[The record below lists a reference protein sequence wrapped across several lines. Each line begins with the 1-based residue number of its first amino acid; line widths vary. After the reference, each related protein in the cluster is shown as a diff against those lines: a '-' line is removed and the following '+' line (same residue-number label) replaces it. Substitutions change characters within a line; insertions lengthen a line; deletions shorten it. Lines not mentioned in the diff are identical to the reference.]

1 MRIAD
6 LEGKSALVTGSSTGI
21 GAAVAVAFA
30 KAGMKVAVH
39 YNSSKAPAEK
49 VAAEVEAAGGKAIL
63 LSGDVRKTDACTDL
77 VEKTVKAFGGLDV
90 LVNNAGSVVN
100 RVNFQDATDAFY
112 DEVMDLNAR
121 SVFACS
127 RAAVRAFLAKGSGCK
142 ASGNI
147 ISTTS
152 VAARNGGGVGSI
164 LYAGSKGFVSS
175 FTRGLAKELAP
186 TGIRVNAVAPGIIR
200 TPLHDRLTKPEA
212 YKAMVEA
219 TPMRRDG
226 TSEECAGTYVYLASD
241 ALSSF
246 VTGQVIEVNGGLL
259 MP

>member
-1 MRIAD
+1 MRIVD

-21 GAAVAVAFA
+21 GAAVAVAFG

-63 LSGDVRKTDACTDL
+63 LAGDVRKAEVCGGL
-77 VEKTVKAFGGLDV
+77 VEKTIKAFGGLDV

-100 RVNFQDATDAFY
+100 RVPAQDLSDEFY

-121 SVFACS
+121 SVFACC
-127 RAAVRAFLAKGSGCK
+127 RAAVRAFLAAGSGGK
-142 ASGNI
+142 AKGNI
-147 ISTTS
+147 INTTS
-152 VAARNGGGVGSI
+152 VAARNGGGAGSI
-164 LYAGSKGFVSS
+164 LYAGAKGFVSS

-186 TGIRVNAVAPGIIR
+186 TGIRVNAIAPGIIR

-212 YKAMVEA
+212 YQVMVDL
-219 TPMRRDG
+219 TPMKRDG
-226 TSEECAGTYVYLASD
+226 TAEECTGAYLYLASD
-241 ALSSF
+241 ELSSF

>member
-30 KAGMKVAVH
+30 QAGMKVAVH
-39 YNSSKAPAEK
+39 YNASKAAAET
-49 VAAEVEAAGGKAIL
+49 VAAAVEAAGGKAIL
-63 LSGDVRKTDACTDL
+63 LAGDVRKADAAAGL
-77 VEKTVKAFGGLDV
+77 VEATIKAFGRLDV
-90 LVNNAGSVVN
+90 LVNNAGSVVA
-100 RVNFQDATDAFY
+100 RVPIQDATDELY
-112 DEVMDLNAR
+112 DEIMDLNAR

-127 RAAVRAFLAKGSGCK
+127 RAAVRAFLAAGSGGK
-142 ASGNI
+142 ATGNI

-164 LYAGSKGFVSS
+164 LYAGAKGFVSS
-175 FTRGLAKELAP
+175 YTRGLAKEMAP

-212 YKAMVEA
+212 YKAMVDV
-219 TPMRRDG
+219 TPMKRDG
-226 TSEECAGTYVYLASD
+226 TAEECAGTYIYLASD
-241 ALSSF
+241 TLSSF
-246 VTGQVIEVNGGLL
+246 VTGQVIEVNGGIL

>member
-1 MRIAD
+1 MRIDD
-6 LEGKSALVTGSSTGI
+6 LEGKTVLVTGSSTGI
-21 GAAVAVAFA
+21 GAAVAVAFGG
-30 KAGMKVAVH
+30 AGMKVAVH
-39 YNSSKAPAEK
+39 YNASKAEAET
-49 VAAEVEAAGGKAIL
+49 VAAEVEAAGGKAVL
-63 LSGDVRKTDACTDL
+63 LAGDVRRPDVCAHL
-77 VEKTVKAFGGLDV
+77 VDGTIRAFGAIDV
-90 LVNNAGSVVN
+90 LVNNAGSVVT
-100 RVNFQDATDAFY
+100 RRPLAEADDALY
-112 DEVMDLNAR
+112 DEIMDLNAR

-127 RAAVRAFLAKGSGCK
+127 RAAVRAFLARGSGGRH
-142 ASGNI
+142 AGNI

-164 LYAGSKGFVSS
+164 LYAGAKGFVSS

-200 TPLHDRLTKPEA
+200 TPLHDRLTRPEA

-226 TSEECAGTYVYLASD
+226 TAEECAGAYLYLASD
-241 ALSSF
+241 RLSAF

>member
-21 GAAVAVAFA
+21 GAAVALAFA
-30 KAGMKVAVH
+30 EAGMKVAVH
-39 YNSSKAPAEK
+39 YNSSKAEAEK
-49 VAAEVEAAGGKAIL
+49 VAASVEKAGGKLAL
-63 LSGDVRKTDACTDL
+63 LTGDVRRADICAGL
-77 VEKTVKAFGGLDV
+77 VADTIKAFGRIDV
-90 LVNNAGSVVN
+90 LVNNAGSVVT
-100 RVNFQDATDAFY
+100 RVPLAEATDDLY
-112 DEVMDLNAR
+112 DDIMDLNAR

-127 RAAVRAFLAKGSGCK
+127 RAAVRAFLARGSDGK

-164 LYAGSKGFVSS
+164 LYAGAKGFVSS

-200 TPLHDRLTKPEA
+200 TPLHDRLTKPDA
-212 YKAMVEA
+212 YKAMVQA

>member
-30 KAGMKVAVH
+30 RAGMKVAVH
-39 YNSSKAPAEK
+39 YNASREPAEK
-49 VAAEVEAAGGKAIL
+49 VLAEVEAAGAKAIL
-63 LSGDVRKTDACTDL
+63 LSGDVRTSAACTGL
-77 VEKTVKAFGGLDV
+77 VEATVKAFGRLDV
-90 LVNNAGSVVN
+90 LVNNAGSVVA
-100 RVNFQDATDAFY
+100 RVPAEDATDDLY
-112 DEVMDLNAR
+112 DEIMDLNAR

-127 RAAVRAFLAKGSGCK
+127 RAAVRAFLAAGSGGR
-142 ASGNI
+142 ATGNI

-164 LYAGSKGFVSS
+164 LYAGAKGFVSS
-175 FTRGLAKELAP
+175 YTRGLAKEMAP

-200 TPLHDRLTKPEA
+200 TPLHDRLTKPDA
-212 YKAMVEA
+212 YKAMVDV
-219 TPMRRDG
+219 TPMKRDG
-226 TSEECAGTYVYLASD
+226 TAEECAGTYIYLASD
-241 ALSSF
+241 TLSSF

>member
-1 MRIAD
+1 MRVAD

-30 KAGMKVAVH
+30 NAGMKVAVH
-39 YNSSKAPAEK
+39 YNASKAAAEK
-49 VAAEVEAAGGKAIL
+49 VAAAVEGAGGKAIL
-63 LSGDVRKTDACTDL
+63 LAGDVRKSDVCSGL
-77 VEKTVKAFGGLDV
+77 VEATIRAFGRLDV
-90 LVNNAGSVVN
+90 LVNNAGSVVT
-100 RVNFQDATDAFY
+100 RAPLAEASDALY
-112 DEVMDLNAR
+112 DEIMDLNAR

-127 RAAVRAFLAKGSGCK
+127 RAAVRAFLARGSAGK
-142 ASGNI
+142 HSGNI

-200 TPLHDRLTKPEA
+200 TPLHGRLTKPEA

-226 TSEECAGTYVYLASD
+226 TAEECAGTYVYLASD

>member
-21 GAAVAVAFA
+21 GAAVAIAFA
-30 KAGMKVAVH
+30 RAGMKVAVH
-39 YNSSKAPAEK
+39 YNASREPAEK
-49 VAAEVEAAGGKAIL
+49 VLAEVEAAGAKAIL
-63 LSGDVRKTDACTDL
+63 LSDDVRKSAACTGL
-77 VEKTVKAFGGLDV
+77 VEATVKAFGRLDV
-90 LVNNAGSVVN
+90 LVNNAGSVVA
-100 RVNFQDATDAFY
+100 RVPAEDATDDLY
-112 DEVMDLNAR
+112 DEIMDLNAR

-127 RAAVRAFLAKGSGCK
+127 RAAVRAFLAAGSGGK
-142 ASGNI
+142 ATGNI

-164 LYAGSKGFVSS
+164 LYAGAKGFVSS
-175 FTRGLAKELAP
+175 YTRGLAKEMAP

-226 TSEECAGTYVYLASD
+226 TSEECAGTYIYLASD
-241 ALSSF
+241 TLSSF
-246 VTGQVIEVNGGLL
+246 VTGQVIEVNGGIL

>member
-1 MRIAD
+1 MRIVD

-21 GAAVAVAFA
+21 GAAVAIAFA
-30 KAGMKVAVH
+30 EAGMKVAVH
-39 YNSSKAPAEK
+39 YNASKAEAEK
-49 VAAEVEAAGGKAIL
+49 VATSVEKASGKAAIFA
-63 LSGDVRKTDACTDL
+63 GDLRKTDVCAGL
-77 VEKTVKAFGGLDV
+77 VEKTIKAFGSLDV
-90 LVNNAGSVVN
+90 LVNNAGSVVT
-100 RVNFQDATDAFY
+100 RKPIAEAGDDLY
-112 DEVMDLNAR
+112 DEIMDLNAR

-127 RAAVRAFLAKGSGCK
+127 RAAVRAFLARGSGGK
-142 ASGNI
+142 VAGNI

-164 LYAGSKGFVSS
+164 LYAGAKGFVSS

-212 YKAMVEA
+212 YLAMVQA

-226 TSEECAGTYVYLASD
+226 TAGECAGTYVYLASD
-241 ALSSF
+241 VLSSF

>member
-1 MRIAD
+1 MSG
-6 LEGKSALVTGSSTGI
+6 EV
-21 GAAVAVAFA
+21 
-30 KAGMKVAVH
+30 
-39 YNSSKAPAEK
+39 SKADVCAGL
-49 VAAEVEAAGGKAIL
+49 VASTI
-63 LSGDVRKTDACTDL
+63 
-77 VEKTVKAFGGLDV
+77 KAFGRLDV
-90 LVNNAGSVVN
+90 LVNNAGSVVR
-100 RVNFQDATDAFY
+100 RVPFVDATEADY
-112 DEVMDLNAR
+112 DEIMDLNAR

-127 RAAVRAFLAKGSGCK
+127 LAAVKPFLAQR
-142 ASGNI
+142 SGNI

-219 TPMRRDG
+219 TPMKRDG
-226 TSEECAGTYVYLASD
+226 TAEECAGTYAYLASD
-241 ALSSF
+241 ALSGF

>member
-1 MRIAD
+1 MRVAD
-6 LEGKSALVTGSSTGI
+6 LEGKSALITGSSTGI

-30 KAGMKVAVH
+30 RAGMKVAVH
-39 YNSSKAPAEK
+39 YNTGKASAEK
-49 VAAEVEAAGGKAIL
+49 VAAEVEAAGGEAIL
-63 LSGDVRKTDACTDL
+63 LAGDVRRSAACADL
-77 VEKTVKAFGGLDV
+77 IRSAVKAFGRLDV
-90 LVNNAGSVVN
+90 LVNNAGSVVR
-100 RVNFQDATDAFY
+100 RVPFAEATEADY
-112 DEVMDLNAR
+112 DEIMDLNAR

-127 RAAVRAFLAKGSGCK
+127 QAAVKVFLAQK
-142 ASGNI
+142 SGNI

-164 LYAGSKGFVSS
+164 LYAGAKGFVSS

-200 TPLHDRLTKPEA
+200 TPLHDRLTKPDA
-212 YKAMVEA
+212 YKAMVAA

-226 TSEECAGTYVYLASD
+226 SAEECAGAYLYLASD
-241 ALSSF
+241 TLSSF

>member
-21 GAAVAVAFA
+21 GAAVAIAFA
-30 KAGMKVAVH
+30 QAGMKVAVH
-39 YNSSKAPAEK
+39 YNASKAVAEK
-49 VAAEVEAAGGKAIL
+49 VAAAVEKAGGKVAL
-63 LSGDVRKTDACTDL
+63 LSGDVRKADVCDGL
-77 VEKTVKAFGGLDV
+77 VEKTIKAFGAIDV
-90 LVNNAGSVVN
+90 LVNNAGSVVT
-100 RVNFQDATDAFY
+100 RRPISEAGDDLY
-112 DEVMDLNAR
+112 DEIMDLNAR

-127 RAAVRAFLAKGSGCK
+127 RAAVRAFLARGSNGK
-142 ASGNI
+142 ATGNI

-164 LYAGSKGFVSS
+164 LYAGAKGFVSS

-241 ALSSF
+241 TLSSF

>member
-30 KAGMKVAVH
+30 QAGMKVAVH
-39 YNSSKAPAEK
+39 YNASKAAAET
-49 VAAEVEAAGGKAIL
+49 VAAAVEAAGGKAIL
-63 LSGDVRKTDACTDL
+63 LAGDVRKADAAAGL
-77 VEKTVKAFGGLDV
+77 VEATIKAFGRLDV
-90 LVNNAGSVVN
+90 LVNNAGSVVA
-100 RVNFQDATDAFY
+100 RVPIQDATDELY

-127 RAAVRAFLAKGSGCK
+127 RAAVRAFLAAGSGGK
-142 ASGNI
+142 AAGNI

-226 TSEECAGTYVYLASD
+226 TAEECAGTYVYLASD
-241 ALSSF
+241 TLSSF
-246 VTGQVIEVNGGLL
+246 VTGQVIEVNGGIL

>member
-1 MRIAD
+1 MRITD

-30 KAGMKVAVH
+30 RAGMKVAVH
-39 YNSSKAPAEK
+39 YNASREPAEK
-49 VAAEVEAAGGKAIL
+49 VLAEVEAAGAKAIL
-63 LSGDVRKTDACTDL
+63 LSGDVRKSDACAGL
-77 VEKTVKAFGGLDV
+77 VEATVQAFGRLDV
-90 LVNNAGSVVN
+90 LVNNAGSVVA
-100 RVNFQDATDAFY
+100 RVPAQDATDELY
-112 DEVMDLNAR
+112 DEIMDLNAR

-127 RAAVRAFLAKGSGCK
+127 RAAVRAFLAAGSGGK
-142 ASGNI
+142 ATGNI

-164 LYAGSKGFVSS
+164 LYAGAKGFVSS
-175 FTRGLAKELAP
+175 YTRGLAKEMAP

-212 YKAMVEA
+212 YRSMVEA

-226 TSEECAGTYVYLASD
+226 TAEECAGTYVYLASD
-241 ALSSF
+241 MLSSF
-246 VTGQVIEVNGGLL
+246 VTGQVIEVNGGIL

>member
-1 MRIAD
+1 MRVAD

-30 KAGMKVAVH
+30 QAGMKVAVH
-39 YNSSKAPAEK
+39 YNASKAEAEK
-49 VAAEVEAAGGKAIL
+49 VAAAVDAAGGTAVL
-63 LSGDVRKTDACTDL
+63 LAGDVRKADVCTAL
-77 VEKTVKAFGGLDV
+77 VEKTIKAFGAIDI
-90 LVNNAGSVVN
+90 LVNNAGSVVR
-100 RVNFQDATDAFY
+100 RVPLAEAGDDFY
-112 DEVMDLNAR
+112 DEIMDLNAR

-127 RAAVRAFLAKGSGCK
+127 RAAVRAFLARGSAGR

-164 LYAGSKGFVSS
+164 LYAGAKGFVSS